1 MAKQARKGGVACIIL
16 SLLLVPSALTAKEK
30 HGEWLRIEKAD
41 GATVEGELLK
51 VSGETLFMFDQHS
64 QLGSQVNLGDVQQLG
79 LRRKTDV
86 AGGLGIGLLAGLGAG
101 LAGGAI
107 GAKLFGSKD
116 SGQSAGIYILSMN
129 IFVLGGIVAGVATN
143 GFQGRFQ
150 TRRVAGL
157 PEEKRLA
164 ILSELKEWSRETR
177 NYYPGIMR

>member
-41 GATVEGELLK
+41 GAMVEGELLK
-51 VSGETLFMFDQHS
+51 VSGDTLFLFDQHS
-64 QLGSQVNLGDVQQLG
+64 QLGCQVNLGDVKQLG
-79 LRRKTDV
+79 LRRKTDIL
-86 AGGLGIGLLAGLGAG
+86 GGLGIGFLAGLGAG

-107 GAKLFGSKD
+107 GVKLFGSKD
-116 SGQSAGIYILSMN
+116 SGQSAGVFILTMN
-129 IFVLGGIVAGVATN
+129 IFVLGGMVAGAATN

-150 TRRVAGL
+150 TSRVADL
-157 PEEKRLA
+157 PEEKRLTM
-164 ILSELKEWSRETR
+164 ISELKGWSREGR